1 MISVRVLYEFE
12 AKPKQEQKKRLNEE
26 QNLQNSNEVNTQTGM
41 EMTTQPGEMRCSC
54 VRMKEIRW

>member
-12 AKPKQEQKKRLNEE
+12 AKPKREQKKRLNEE
-26 QNLQNSNEVNTQTGM
+26 QQNLQNSNEVNTQTGM

-54 VRMKEIRW
+54 VRMKEIR